1 MNIFLL
7 TGSPLNPSTP
17 ASTCRYDSSLGD
29 ECKVHICVFLFKK
42 CSFWDFSLL
51 IINLELQFVLVVSK
65 SQSCLVS

>member
-1 MNIFLL
+1 MRIFLL

-42 CSFWDFSLL
+42 CSFWDFSHSVTY
-51 IINLELQFVLVVSK
+51 IHPSEQDF
-65 SQSCLVS
+65 